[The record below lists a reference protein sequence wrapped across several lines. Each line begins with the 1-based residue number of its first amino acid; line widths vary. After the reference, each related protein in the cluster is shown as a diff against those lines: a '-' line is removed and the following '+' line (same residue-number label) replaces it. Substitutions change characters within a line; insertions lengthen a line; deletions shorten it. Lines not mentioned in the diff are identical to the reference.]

1 MNDPSHR
8 SPRSGFLRPLLCVL
22 VATSLGCNG
31 SDATGPSVTGT
42 EVEILA
48 AKGGIP
54 GGPTQTD
61 DVTVDESDPREASQ
75 DTTLAVRVFGSG
87 FEPGA
92 EVRFLISGKATEKVV
107 THSTTFVSS
116 DEVVADVSIA
126 LDADTVFYD
135 IEVANGPRRRGVGTE
150 LFKVNEKETATLR
163 DASGDGLTSDGLGI
177 YTNEI
182 DDVLIHITD
191 EGQIY
196 FRTDGTRI
204 DGTPDS
210 RKVSILVRDASGAP
224 LFDGLAD
231 HALQTRRL
239 SEPGG
244 VDVYSL
250 EVGESRDVPVRI
262 RWQEGT
268 VTYTLRFGRDCVE
281 NVDIPEE
288 MGRVTRVGSHP
299 GRWIVEN
306 GPYGRLCTGDDRG
319 TKRPNDN
326 VSMEYLGVTAPFGVT
341 ISDELDTSGL

>member
-1 MNDPSHR
+1 MNDPSR
-8 SPRSGFLRPLLCVL
+8 RSGLPFLLCAL
-22 VATSLGCNG
+22 LAGSLACNG
-31 SDATGPSVTGT
+31 SDATGPTLGDPDVR
-42 EVEILA
+42 VLA
-48 AKGGIP
+48 AKGGNG
-54 GGPTQTD
+54 GGPNSSTD
-61 DVTVDESDPREASQ
+61 ITVDDSDPREASQ
-75 DTTLAVRVFGSG
+75 DTTLSVRVFGSG

-92 EVRFLISGKATEKVV
+92 EVRFLIGGSATEKVV
-107 THSTTFVSS
+107 THATTFVSS
-116 DEVVADVSIA
+116 SEVVADVSIA

-177 YTNEI
+177 YTNDV

-210 RKVSILVRDASGAP
+210 RKVSILVNDASGAP

-262 RWQEGT
+262 RWQDGT

-288 MGRVTRVGSHP
+288 MGRVTRVGSNP
-299 GRWIVEN
+299 GRWTIEN

-326 VSMEYLGVTAPFGVT
+326 VSMEYLGVTAPFEVT
-341 ISDELDTSGL
+341 ISDELGT